1 MPPLM
6 SPNQK
11 QDSEIFSS
19 GMKLCVICHK
29 FTAFFEDPTDSIIR
43 VDGTSSLSTLVSDAI

>member
-1 MPPLM
+1 MPPST

-11 QDSEIFSS
+11 QDSGTFSS
-19 GMKLCVICHK
+19 GMKLCEVGHK

-43 VDGTSSLSTLVSDAI
+43 VDDTSSLSTLVSAAI